1 MNESSQDVET
11 VKYMAE
17 LEDVN
22 EQAIPVSNVNSHV
35 FLRQDG
41 LPLPSNGI
49 RQTRI

>member
-22 EQAIPVSNVNSHV
+22 EQVIHVSNMNSNV
-35 FLRQDG
+35 FETRWTAS
-41 LPLPSNGI
+41 PLGWYKMN
-49 RQTRI
+49 